1 MPYGE
6 AKVYSDGAHFVAIPH
21 STNPTRRRKKPP
33 EEEIEV
39 KIKAGDVVSEETSDK
54 EKGES
59 AEENNVSGVN
69 DTSTENI
76 IEDKT
81 VVKRMTRKEL
91 FEKLYCQSAGMRKS
105 ERKAYILT
113 EMKPYFKDEESAK
126 MYVDNNMERKIR
138 NAISRR
144 IRLHRKANLQ
154 EFNFFV
160 TFTYS
165 DELHTEDSFR
175 KGLRTC
181 LRHFVER
188 KNWRYIGVWE
198 RSPEKKRLHFH
209 GIFYIPDGTM
219 PGLLFEKQDYST
231 TDHRMQKSVQ
241 NTYFND
247 KFGRCDFEEIKS
259 NHAIDDALR
268 YLVKYIEKSGEK
280 IVYSKGLPQYF
291 ISDIMDED
299 IICTFG
305 VDDRKLLLFDNFRC
319 WDEGCYMGRVSKEV
333 IAQMRKS
340 N

>member
-21 STNPTRRRKKPP
+21 STNSTRRRKKPP
-33 EEEIEV
+33 EEEIDV
-39 KIKAGDVVSEETSDK
+39 KIKAEEVTSEETSDK
-54 EKGES
+54 EKDES
-59 AEENNVSGVN
+59 TEESNVSSAN
-69 DTSTENI
+69 DTSSENI
-76 IEDKT
+76 VEDKT

-91 FEKLYCQSAGMRKS
+91 FEKLYCQSVGMRKS

-113 EMKPYFKDEESAK
+113 EMKPYFKDKESAK
-126 MYVDNNMERKIR
+126 MYVDNNMERKMR

-154 EFNFFV
+154 EFNYFV

-165 DELHTEDSFR
+165 DELHTDDSFR

-209 GIFYIPDGTM
+209 GIFYIPDGAM
-219 PGLLFEKQDYST
+219 VGELIEVHDYSPIKKKVQHT
-231 TDHRMQKSVQ
+231 IQ
-241 NTYFND
+241 NTYFNER
-247 KFGRCDFEEIKS
+247 FGRSDFKPVVDRRMLGE
-259 NHAIDDALR
+259 AVA
-268 YLVKYIEKSGEK
+268 YLTKYMEKTGEK

-299 IICTFG
+299 VICTIG
-305 VDDRKLLLFDNFRC
+305 QEDRKLLLYDNFNC
-319 WDEGCYMGRVSKEV
+319 WDEGCYMGEVSKEV

>member
-39 KIKAGDVVSEETSDK
+39 KIKVEDVVSKETSSK
-54 EKGES
+54 EKGE
-59 AEENNVSGVN
+59 GVEDKVFGAT
-69 DTSTENI
+69 DTSSENV

-91 FEKLYCQSAGMRKS
+91 FEKLYCQSVGMRKS

-160 TFTYS
+160 T
-165 DELHTEDSFR
+165 
-175 KGLRTC
+175 
-181 LRHFVER
+181 V
-188 KNWRYIGVWE
+188 
-198 RSPEKKRLHFH
+198 
-209 GIFYIPDGTM
+209 
-219 PGLLFEKQDYST
+219 
-231 TDHRMQKSVQ
+231 
-241 NTYFND
+241 TYFYGHSLYD
-247 KFGRCDFEEIKS
+247 TI
-259 NHAIDDALR
+259 
-268 YLVKYIEKSGEK
+268 
-280 IVYSKGLPQYF
+280 
-291 ISDIMDED
+291 
-299 IICTFG
+299 
-305 VDDRKLLLFDNFRC
+305 
-319 WDEGCYMGRVSKEV
+319 
-333 IAQMRKS
+333 
-340 N
+340 

>member
-21 STNPTRRRKKPP
+21 STNSTRRRKKPP
-33 EEEIEV
+33 EEEIDV
-39 KIKAGDVVSEETSDK
+39 KIKAEEVTSEETSDK
-54 EKGES
+54 EKDES
-59 AEENNVSGVN
+59 TEESNVSSAN
-69 DTSTENI
+69 DTSSENI
-76 IEDKT
+76 VEDKT

-91 FEKLYCQSAGMRKS
+91 FEKLYCQSVGMRKS

-113 EMKPYFKDEESAK
+113 EMKPYFKDKESAK
-126 MYVDNNMERKIR
+126 MYVDNNMERKMR

-154 EFNFFV
+154 EFNYFV

-165 DELHTEDSFR
+165 DELHTDDSFR

-209 GIFYIPDGTM
+209 GIFYIPDGAM
-219 PGLLFEKQDYST
+219 VGELIEVHDYSPIKKKVQHT
-231 TDHRMQKSVQ
+231 IQ
-241 NTYFND
+241 NTYFNER
-247 KFGRCDFEEIKS
+247 FGRSDFKPVVDRRMLGE
-259 NHAIDDALR
+259 AVA
-268 YLVKYIEKSGEK
+268 YLTKYMEKTGEK

-299 IICTFG
+299 VICTIG
-305 VDDRKLLLFDNFRC
+305 QEDRKLLLYDNFNC
-319 WDEGCYMGRVSKEV
+319 WDEGCLVGQVSKEA

>member
-33 EEEIEV
+33 EEEIDV
-39 KIKAGDVVSEETSDK
+39 KIKEEEAVSEDISDN
-54 EKGES
+54 EKGED
-59 AEENNVSGVN
+59 AEDKVSDAT
-69 DTSTENI
+69 DTSSENVV
-76 IEDKT
+76 EDKT
-81 VVKRMTRKEL
+81 VVKGMTRKEL
-91 FEKLYCQSAGMRKS
+91 FEKLYCQSVGMRKN

-113 EMKPYFKDEESAK
+113 EMKPYFKNEESAK
-126 MYVDNNMERKIR
+126 MYVNSNMERKIR

-209 GIFYIPDGTM
+209 GIFYIPEDTM
-219 PGLLFEKQDYST
+219 PGLLF
-231 TDHRMQKSVQ
+231 
-241 NTYFND
+241 
-247 KFGRCDFEEIKS
+247 
-259 NHAIDDALR
+259 
-268 YLVKYIEKSGEK
+268 
-280 IVYSKGLPQYF
+280 
-291 ISDIMDED
+291 
-299 IICTFG
+299 
-305 VDDRKLLLFDNFRC
+305 
-319 WDEGCYMGRVSKEV
+319 
-333 IAQMRKS
+333 
-340 N
+340 

>member
-33 EEEIEV
+33 EEEIDV
-39 KIKAGDVVSEETSDK
+39 KITAEEVMSEETSDK
-54 EKGES
+54 EKCEG
-59 AEENNVSGVN
+59 AEGGNVSGAN
-69 DTSTENI
+69 DTSSENVV
-76 IEDKT
+76 EDKT

-91 FEKLYCQSAGMRKS
+91 FEKLYCQSVGMRKS

-113 EMKPYFKDEESAK
+113 EMKPYFKEEESAK
-126 MYVDNNMERKIR
+126 VYVDNNMERKAR

-154 EFNFFV
+154 EFNYFV

-209 GIFYIPDGTM
+209 GIFYIPDGTV
-219 PGLLFEKQDYST
+219 PGLLFEKQDYNK
-231 TDHRMQKSVQ
+231 HKQ
-241 NTYFND
+241 
-247 KFGRCDFEEIKS
+247 
-259 NHAIDDALR
+259 
-268 YLVKYIEKSGEK
+268 
-280 IVYSKGLPQYF
+280 
-291 ISDIMDED
+291 
-299 IICTFG
+299 
-305 VDDRKLLLFDNFRC
+305 RK
-319 WDEGCYMGRVSKEV
+319 
-333 IAQMRKS
+333 
-340 N
+340 